1 MTSAAKRRWKP
12 RHLRRLARA
21 LAELAANLAHD
32 LNNQIGA
39 VIALSAELAFHVE
52 GAEDQRALRE
62 LEQGAKA
69 GAAALTALAKMLV
82 RTPARRERVDAG
94 ALVEDAAALI
104 SKAFE
109 QQGVGLTWRVAAGL
123 PPTRVVYVDV
133 LHSVSSVLRALLDRS
148 PERVEVA
155 VQLRQLAISGGRLRD
170 YVVCAAEVFFADV
183 AASAALSGFAELAPE
198 TLRTIGTASGRGQ
211 ELVTAALLQR
221 RLGGELRVEVE
232 GARVTVTFLWP
243 AAR

>member
-52 GAEDQRALRE
+52 GAEDQRAL
-62 LEQGAKA
+62 
-69 GAAALTALAKMLV
+69 
-82 RTPARRERVDAG
+82 
-94 ALVEDAAALI
+94 
-104 SKAFE
+104 
-109 QQGVGLTWRVAAGL
+109 
-123 PPTRVVYVDV
+123 
-133 LHSVSSVLRALLDRS
+133 LDRS

-155 VQLRQLAISGGRLRD
+155 VQLRQLAISSGRLRD
-170 YVVCAAEVFFADV
+170 YMVYAAEVFFADV
-183 AASAALSGFAELAPE
+183 AASAALSGFTELAPE

-243 AAR
+243 AA